1 MTAASAPSSGC
12 DYCGLPLPRPL
23 LGRTADDCSSDTP
36 RYCCFGCRLA
46 AGVTGHLGEAAAA
59 RGLLCRLG
67 LGLFFAMNVMVF
79 TLVLWS
85 FDIYD
90 TSGSPPAASLL
101 KESLRWLGLVGT
113 VPVLFLLGQPLAV
126 NAIEDLRRRVPST
139 DLLLLTGVIAAFLY
153 SVISLT
159 SGRGSVYFETV
170 CMVLVFV
177 TLGRWFEASGR
188 QQAASLLDELQQLLP
203 ETAQRV
209 DGGRVSEVALNAVRT
224 GDRLQ
229 VHAGERFPAD
239 GRLHSATASV
249 DEQLFTGESW
259 PVSKQAGD
267 ELLAGTLNLD
277 ATVHLIVT
285 ATPDSGALSR
295 MMQAVRDAR
304 NARGRYH
311 RLADRVAGSFFPV
324 IALIALATLTGHL
337 LSGHGEHALLAAL
350 SVVLVACP
358 CALGIAT
365 PLAVWSALSRA
376 AGSGVLFRSGEAV
389 EKLADTRC
397 LFFDKTGTLTTG
409 APRMQRFAAAA
420 GVSRDDVLARSAVL
434 AAGSRHPFSRAIVQ
448 FAEVVGQPAQCGEVR
463 IESGLGLAGRFQ
475 GEADETLLGSPEL
488 FQMHGYECDGGL
500 DSLSRASIAR
510 GAPVTQ
516 VGWDGRVRGVFVFQ
530 EDLRAEAAQA
540 LSDCAGLGIPVE
552 VLTGDHAVRGQQLAT
567 ELRVPV
573 RAGLA
578 PEQKQAAIRI
588 ARERQGPVAMVGDG
602 LNDAPAL
609 LSADVG
615 LAMGCGADLTRDA
628 GDVCL
633 LGNSL
638 ERVPWAVALAR
649 QTVRI
654 VRQNLAW
661 AFGYNAIGVAIAA
674 GGWLHPA
681 LAAALMLGSS
691 LIVIVNSLRLRRF
704 STGQRQ
710 PLGEAAR
717 RPEPHA
723 APARGWTQEILLE
736 TDSLQEH
743 ER

>member
-1 MTAASAPSSGC
+1 MTTASAPSSGC

-23 LGRTADDCSSDTP
+23 LGRSADARSADSP

-46 AGVTGHLGEAAAA
+46 DGITGHQGDAGAA

-85 FDIYD
+85 FDVYD

-101 KESLRWLGLVGT
+101 QESLRWLCLLGA

-126 NAIEDLRRRVPST
+126 NVVEDLQRRVLST
-139 DLLLLTGVIAAFLY
+139 DLLLLTGVLAAFLY
-153 SVISLT
+153 SVISLMT
-159 SGRGSVYFETV
+159 GRGSVYFETV

-177 TLGRWFEASGR
+177 TLGRWFEATGK
-188 QQAASLLDELQQLLP
+188 QQAAFVLDGLQQLLP
-203 ETAQRV
+203 ETARRIV
-209 DGGRVSEVALNAVRT
+209 DGRAGEVPLST
-224 GDRLQ
+224 LQLGDRLR

-239 GRLHSATASV
+239 GRLESAAASV

-259 PVSKQAGD
+259 PVPKQAGD
-267 ELLAGTLNLD
+267 DLLAGTLNLE
-277 ATVHLIVT
+277 ATVHMIVT

-295 MMQAVRDAR
+295 MMEAVRSAR
-304 NARGRYH
+304 DARGRYH
-311 RLADRVAGSFFPV
+311 RLADRVAGAFFPF
-324 IALIALATLTGHL
+324 IAVVALATLAGHL
-337 LSGHGEHALLAAL
+337 LAGHGEHALLAAL

-365 PLAVWSALSRA
+365 PLAVWSALNHA
-376 AGSGVLFRSGEAV
+376 AENQVLFRSGEAV
-389 EKLADTRC
+389 EKLAGTRC

-409 APRMQRFAAAA
+409 APRIQRFAAAA
-420 GVSRDDVLARSAVL
+420 DVSRDEVLARATTL
-434 AAGSRHPFSRAIVQ
+434 AASSRHPFSRAIVE
-448 FAEVVGQPAQCGEVR
+448 FTELVGHPPHCDDIRVV
-463 IESGLGLAGRFQ
+463 SGLGLSGRFQ
-475 GEADETLLGSPEL
+475 NEFTETLLGSPKL
-488 FQMHGYECDGGL
+488 FEMNGYECDSAL
-500 DSLSRASIAR
+500 AALSRDAIAR

-516 VGWDGRVRGVFVFQ
+516 IGWDGHIRGVFVFQ
-530 EDLRAEAAQA
+530 EDLRGEAAQA
-540 LSDCAGLGIPVE
+540 LGDCTGLAIPVE
-552 VLTGDHAVRGQQLAT
+552 VLTGDHALRGQQLS
-567 ELRVPV
+567 EQLQVPV
-573 RAGLA
+573 RAGLR
-578 PEQKQAAIRI
+578 PEQKQAAIRT
-588 ARERQGPVAMVGDG
+588 ARERLGPVAMVGDG

-633 LGNSL
+633 LGDSL
-638 ERVPWAVALAR
+638 ERVPWAIALSR

-661 AFGYNAIGVAIAA
+661 AFGYNAVGVVIAA

-681 LAAALMLGSS
+681 LAAALMLVSS

-704 STGQRQ
+704 
-710 PLGEAAR
+710 PAE
-717 RPEPHA
+717 RPGGKADRSPGPYETPG
-723 APARGWTQEILLE
+723 RGWAQEILLE

-743 ER
+743 D